1 MVNKWVVFRVFLI
14 ALSGIASLV
23 APVNPNSITNAG
35 WEIAITGFL
44 FFPIIAAVG
53 LFIIIFIPNIKNSI
67 GKPNWSKNPFDFSAA
82 EQFFHLGG
90 YVIVFSGL
98 GAIAARLSASVQVE
112 PEHIAPVTFGL
123 GILAGLAMLT
133 FKKTESVQ

>member
-1 MVNKWVVFRVFLI
+1 MVNKWVITRVSLI
-14 ALSGIASLV
+14 ALSTIASLV
-23 APVNPNSITNAG
+23 APVNQNSITSAG

-44 FFPIIAAVG
+44 FFPIISAVG
-53 LFIIIFIPNIKNSI
+53 LVIIFFIPNIKNSI

-90 YVIVFSGL
+90 YVMVFSGL
-98 GAIAARLSASVQVE
+98 GTIVSRLTASAQIE
-112 PEHIAPVTFGL
+112 PEHIAPVALGL
-123 GILAGLAMLT
+123 GVLVGLAMLT